1 MSVSRQ
7 GQRVDAQDRGASMEG
22 EACGDV

>member
-1 MSVSRQ
+1 MSVSRR